1 MFIQEGYE
9 LFKQIL
15 TLMRGRAYD
24 AEEAFG
30 GRHAL
35 PILAQQ
41 IRDAARGVE
50 AARRAV
56 AVAIAQNRLETENA
70 ERLAAR
76 ITDLEARTIAALE
89 KGREDL
95 AVEAAGSIARL
106 ETELQNARQVQA
118 EFSGGIDRLRQAVRQ
133 SEMRLAALR
142 RGERLALARDRAHR
156 LSKDAPGENI
166 ASLADAEATLA
177 RLEKRQ
183 REAELTAE
191 ALTSLE
197 AGPDPAALAEKLAAA
212 GCGRPLVTSADE
224 VLQRLRSRMNA
235 Q

>member
-1 MFIQEGYE
+1 M
-9 LFKQIL
+9 FKQIL
-15 TLMRGRAYD
+15 MLMRGRAHE

-30 GRHAL
+30 ERHAL
-35 PILAQQ
+35 PILAQH

-56 AVAIAQNRLETENA
+56 AGAIAQNRLEAENA

-76 ITDLEARTIAALE
+76 ITDLENRAIAALE
-89 KGREDL
+89 RGREDL
-95 AVEAAGSIARL
+95 AGEAACSIAQL

-118 EFSGGIDRLRQAVRQ
+118 EFSAGIARLRQTVRQ

-142 RGERLALARDRAHR
+142 RGERLAVARDRTRR
-156 LSKDAPGENI
+156 LSRVAPGENVS
-166 ASLADAEATLA
+166 SLAEAEATLA
-177 RLEKRQ
+177 RLEQRQ

-191 ALTSLE
+191 ALSTLE
-197 AGPDPAALAEKLAAA
+197 AGPDPAALAEKLASA
-212 GCGRPLVTSADE
+212 GCGHPLVTSADE